1 MLNFYDTMKSGYK
14 GEEMKK
20 FLLSIILV
28 MVFTVGASFAND
40 YDHNIIIEIEDE
52 SGNLIDIDTIKYTFL
67 TGDSSVRGGDIN
79 KGRKGGMGLGDILDA
94 EYDGTTFNFLT
105 NGSDDIEFILYDDTE
120 HFAYHIVGKINK
132 EEYAALKEYRLVIKL
147 SELQKVDFKA
157 TLDNSSNGEFE
168 LCLFKNNNPGRSNRD
183 NIRYSWIDLSE
194 NPNKK
199 IYLSKGS
206 YDPIVVHTLGN
217 VKSFFEGSIFN
228 TGTAAQVVINGNS
241 SKLKTYDISVPKSYD
256 EYEYLGLQATT
267 KSTEYFHY
275 WTLIKDPS
283 MTFQIE
289 EGLFTYFQQL
299 YISNTAYT
307 IYDKCIS
314 FNELKTLN
322 LSDYYYYSN
331 FEANKHGD
339 DIFLDTELKDM
350 NGNVLTPIGTDFEN
364 DVIMEIHDSKDE
376 LVGKQIFSS
385 YWTFFKIELDNNK
398 SYVAKVYSKV
408 DPHMITISYFDV
420 LVVDGLPTFTYRN
433 IENVDS
439 AQTHPMT
446 VDFFDNK
453 YIVKATLNNE
463 STKPREY
470 MIISKGVEET
480 VLGTYVLKAGETK
493 EKYFTFTQEE
503 VVKDMERIIAVTAG
517 DSLFN
522 SIIISGANA
531 SDIEGHWANET
542 INTLLMKNIIF
553 NREDNNY
560 YPNQYITRAEFSA
573 FLSLALELEE
583 GDIIKSFNDI
593 SESSPLYDFV
603 VKASSNGLISGY
615 PDGSFKPNYNIKRQ
629 DLAIVIK
636 KALEL
641 KGVSLPIESK
651 YANFQDGSQV
661 DNYAMTGVDYC
672 VTNMILSGK
681 PGGLFDPQAF
691 LTRAEAAVV
700 INKIIE
706 LLK

>member
-1 MLNFYDTMKSGYK
+1 
-14 GEEMKK
+14 MKK

-28 MVFTVGASFAND
+28 MVFSVGASFAND
-40 YDHNIIIEIEDE
+40 YDHKIIIEIEDE

-67 TGDSSVRGGDIN
+67 TGDSSVQGGEISKN
-79 KGRKGGMGLGDILDA
+79 RKGGMGLGDILDT
-94 EYDGTTFNFLT
+94 EYNGTTFNFLT
-105 NGSDDIEFILYDDTE
+105 NSSDDIEFILYDDTE
-120 HFAYHIVGKINK
+120 QFAYHIVEKINK
-132 EEYAALKEYRLVIKL
+132 EDYAALEEYKLVIKL

-168 LCLFKNNNPGRSNRD
+168 LCLFKNNNPGRSDRD
-183 NIRYSWIDLSE
+183 DIRYSWINISE
-194 NPNKK
+194 NPSKK

-228 TGTAAQVVINGNS
+228 TGTTTQVLINGNS

-289 EGLFTYFQQL
+289 EGLFTSFQQL

-314 FNELKTLN
+314 FNEIKTLN

-331 FEANKHGD
+331 FKANKRGD

-350 NGNVLTPIGTDFEN
+350 NGNVLTSIGTDFQN
-364 DVIMEIHDSKDE
+364 DVIMEIYDSKDE

-408 DPHMITISYFDV
+408 DPHVITISYFDI

-433 IENVDS
+433 IENVDI
-439 AQTHPMT
+439 AQTHPME
-446 VDFFDNK
+446 VDYFENI
-453 YIVKATLNNE
+453 YIVKATLTNE
-463 STKPREY
+463 STEARNYKV
-470 MIISKGVEET
+470 ISKGLEES
-480 VLGTYVLKAGETK
+480 VLGSFVIKAGETQ
-493 EKYFTFTQEE
+493 EKYFTFSREE
-503 VVKDMERIIAVTAG
+503 VASELDKIVAIVVG
-517 DSLFN
+517 DSLYN

-531 SDIEGHWANET
+531 SDIEGHWANKT
-542 INTLLMKNIIF
+542 INNLLMKNIVF

-583 GDIIKSFNDI
+583 GDIIKSFNDM
-593 SESSPLYDFV
+593 SESSPLYNFV

-636 KALEL
+636 KGLEL
-641 KGVSLPIESK
+641 KGLSLPVESK

-672 VTNMILSGK
+672 VTNNILSGK

-700 INKIIE
+700 INKIID
-706 LLK
+706 LLE